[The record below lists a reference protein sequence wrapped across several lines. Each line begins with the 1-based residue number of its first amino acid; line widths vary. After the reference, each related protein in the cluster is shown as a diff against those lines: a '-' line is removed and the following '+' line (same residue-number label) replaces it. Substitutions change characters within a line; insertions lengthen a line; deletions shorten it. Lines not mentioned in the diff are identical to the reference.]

1 MAEMSKNGISKYGGN
16 YEFFA
21 EQKEIAL
28 NALDHDVKSKEK
40 ELRKAKDRERE
51 ALERQNKLNA
61 RGKKKQEKAGIPKI
75 LMGALKNKAEGSSA
89 KLKGV
94 HQEKITGI
102 QQNLRDLRSNLPEID
117 QMKFG
122 FEESGL
128 PVGKIL
134 LEIDGVN
141 LQINGNDLWK
151 QNLDFQLKYGDRIA
165 IKGNN
170 GSGKTS
176 LIKLMIGEIAPSEGK
191 IKKADFNYVYVDQDY
206 SMVSSSKSVYE
217 MAQSFNQSGLL
228 EHEVKIRLNRF
239 LFPKE
244 SWDKSCLVLSG
255 GERMRLLLCCLNI
268 SSKSPDI
275 IILDE
280 PTNNIDIQNIE
291 ILTAAI
297 QSYQGTLIVVSHD
310 QYFLEDIGIKENI
323 TLH

>member
-1 MAEMSKNGISKYGGN
+1 
-16 YEFFA
+16 
-21 EQKEIAL
+21 
-28 NALDHDVKSKEK
+28 
-40 ELRKAKDRERE
+40 
-51 ALERQNKLNA
+51 
-61 RGKKKQEKAGIPKI
+61 
-75 LMGALKNKAEGSSA
+75 
-89 KLKGV
+89 
-94 HQEKITGI
+94 
-102 QQNLRDLRSNLPEID
+102 
-117 QMKFG
+117 
-122 FEESGL
+122 
-128 PVGKIL
+128 
-134 LEIDGVN
+134 
-141 LQINGNDLWK
+141 
-151 QNLDFQLKYGDRIA
+151 
-165 IKGNN
+165 
-170 GSGKTS
+170 
-176 LIKLMIGEIAPSEGK
+176 
-191 IKKADFNYVYVDQDY
+191 
-206 SMVSSSKSVYE
+206 